1 VDDGP
6 VGVDGSSW
14 DALPGRALEVLAHA
28 CSARVGRGGR
38 VARAAEPPAPES
50 VALLAAGV
58 TTLSEAVRH
67 PAVPAADAGDVTVQL
82 RTAAELLAALGE
94 AGRRVAC
101 SAGAVGQE
109 PAAEAADAIT
119 CVALILRILAELG
132 LRSVPPADAGG
143 RPPR

>member
-14 DALPGRALEVLAHA
+14 EALPGRALEVLAHA

-38 VARAAEPPAPES
+38 VARTAEPPAPES

-58 TTLSEAVRH
+58 AALSEVLRH
-67 PAVPAADAGDVTVQL
+67 PGVPAVDEGDVTALL
-82 RTAAELLAALGE
+82 RAAADLLSVLGE